1 MHIVRSL
8 KTKIICPNWRE
19 EADFYQVHF
28 GMEVAEQW
36 DEPTD
41 QGIILAFPGRREA
54 LLEVYNGPK
63 CGLDGLSMQFRVDDV
78 TLFAASLDSM
88 VKAVGPVDRPWGAR
102 YLYLTDPAGV
112 SVIVYSD
119 GW

>member
-1 MHIVRSL
+1 MQKEKGMHIVRSL

-41 QGIILAFPGRREA
+41 KGIILG
-54 LLEVYNGPK
+54 LGPIK
-63 CGLDGLSMQFRVDDV
+63 GIPN
-78 TLFAASLDSM
+78 AARM
-88 VKAVGPVDRPWGAR
+88 
-102 YLYLTDPAGV
+102 
-112 SVIVYSD
+112 
-119 GW
+119 